1 MTTRRDFI
9 GGAMAGAAFVG
20 CDLLN
25 TAHVHAQGAP
35 ARRREVVVNG
45 RRVKTVDVH
54 AHCAFPQAMA
64 LMGMKVNPDN
74 LVMGT
79 DRIRAMDEQGID
91 IEALSINPYWY
102 KAERDVAQAVI
113 KMQNEKLA
121 ELCAAQPDR
130 FVAFATIALQ
140 HPDLAVR
147 QLEEGIKTL
156 GLRGVSVGSNV
167 EGRELADPAFHPVW
181 AKAEELGCLVFIHP
195 VRVPELD
202 KRLAGNGDLTNII
215 AFPLDTSI
223 ALSHLIFEGTLDRFP
238 GSRSARPTA
247 AAISAPTPRDRTSSA
262 RTFRSAA
269 PAHRSRKS
277 PPSICGS
284 STTTRSCSRPKRCGT

>member
-1 MTTRRDFI
+1 
-9 GGAMAGAAFVG
+9 
-20 CDLLN
+20 
-25 TAHVHAQGAP
+25 
-35 ARRREVVVNG
+35 
-45 RRVKTVDVH
+45 
-54 AHCAFPQAMA
+54 
-64 LMGMKVNPDN
+64 MKVNPDN
-74 LVMGT
+74 LVMGA

-102 KAERDVAQAVI
+102 KAERDVAQAVV

-140 HPDLAVR
+140 HLDLAVR

-156 GLRGVSVGSNV
+156 GLRGVSVCSNV
-167 EGRELADPAFHPVW
+167 EGRELADPVFHPVW

-202 KRLAGNGDLTNII
+202 RRLAGNGDLTNII

-238 GSRSARPTA
+238 GLKICASHGG
-247 AAISAPTPRDRTSSA
+247 DRTSSA

-277 PPSICGS
+277 LPSICGG
-284 STTTRSCSRPKRCGT
+284 STTTRSCSRPKRCGPSSRRSA

>member
-1 MTTRRDFI
+1 MQEPVQPDNAAKFAEKREDDMTTRRDFI
-9 GGAMAGAAFVG
+9 AGAMAGAAFVG
-20 CDLLN
+20 CDLLAP
-25 TAHVHAQGAP
+25 AHVHAQGAP

-64 LMGMKVNPDN
+64 LMGMKVNPNN
-74 LVMGT
+74 LVMGA

-113 KMQNEKLA
+113 KLQNEKLA

-156 GLRGVSVGSNV
+156 RLRGVSVGSNV
-167 EGRELADPAFHPVW
+167 EGRELAIRH
-181 AKAEELGCLVFIHP
+181 FI
-195 VRVPELD
+195 
-202 KRLAGNGDLTNII
+202 
-215 AFPLDTSI
+215 
-223 ALSHLIFEGTLDRFP
+223 
-238 GSRSARPTA
+238 RSG
-247 AAISAPTPRDRTSSA
+247 PRRRSSA
-262 RTFRSAA
+262 AWS
-269 PAHRSRKS
+269 
-277 PPSICGS
+277 S
-284 STTTRSCSRPKRCGT
+284 STRCGCPSSTRGSPATAT

>member
-1 MTTRRDFI
+1 MGLAAVACADRAHRCGRPCRHGPISRCCAQEPVQPDNPAKFAGKREDDMATRRDFI
-9 GGAMAGAAFVG
+9 GGAAGAMAGAAFVG
-20 CDLLN
+20 CDLLAP
-25 TAHVHAQGAP
+25 AHVHAQGAP

-74 LVMGT
+74 LVMGA

-140 HPDLAVR
+140 HPDL
-147 QLEEGIKTL
+147 
-156 GLRGVSVGSNV
+156 GSSK
-167 EGRELADPAFHPVW
+167 RASRR
-181 AKAEELGCLVFIHP
+181 LGCAESP
-195 VRVPELD
+195 
-202 KRLAGNGDLTNII
+202 
-215 AFPLDTSI
+215 
-223 ALSHLIFEGTLDRFP
+223 
-238 GSRSARPTA
+238 
-247 AAISAPTPRDRTSSA
+247 
-262 RTFRSAA
+262 SAA
-269 PAHRSRKS
+269 TSRAASSPIRHFIRSGPRRKNS
-277 PPSICGS
+277 AAWSS
-284 STTTRSCSRPKRCGT
+284 STRCGCRSSTRGSPATAT

>member
-9 GGAMAGAAFVG
+9 GAAGAMAGAAFVG
-20 CDLLN
+20 CDLLKP
-25 TAHVHAQGAP
+25 AHVHAQGAP

-54 AHCAFPQAMA
+54 AHCAFQQAMA

-74 LVMGT
+74 LVMGA

-130 FVAFATIALQ
+130 FVAFATIACSTRIS
-140 HPDLAVR
+140 P
-147 QLEEGIKTL
+147 
-156 GLRGVSVGSNV
+156 SGSSKRASRRSDSA
-167 EGRELADPAFHPVW
+167 GSPW
-181 AKAEELGCLVFIHP
+181 AATSRAASSPIQRFIQSGP
-195 VRVPELD
+195 
-202 KRLAGNGDLTNII
+202 KR
-215 AFPLDTSI
+215 
-223 ALSHLIFEGTLDRFP
+223 R
-238 GSRSARPTA
+238 
-247 AAISAPTPRDRTSSA
+247 SSA
-262 RTFRSAA
+262 AWS
-269 PAHRSRKS
+269 
-277 PPSICGS
+277 S
-284 STTTRSCSRPKRCGT
+284 STRSECPSSTRGSPATAT